1 MHLGGVAK
9 DHSSFAQSPSILDG
23 SYVGSRRVMS
33 CVRPMIIKDKNLW
46 SLPVVLMLSAC
57 QADGPASHVIAPR
70 LPVEYSAQSI
80 SSNTKAKAIL
90 RWPDAFSD
98 ANISALVD
106 RAMSSNLSIDQAKSR
121 LMAARALNAS
131 ALASF
136 FPQATMTSLA
146 AAGSGTTP
154 KDDFS
159 RRPVQL
165 NLETGWEIPL
175 FGQSRDTTVS
185 ADMETAMLETDV
197 KAAKLAVAAEIAAD
211 YLHLCALQQMQ
222 LNNNAII
229 GLLEKSADIARNK
242 RASGLSTVDSVDS
255 VNAVLEEA
263 RSRQPLLKTSI
274 QDTLQQI
281 ATLTGNA
288 LPDASLLSG
297 HGQPAISAVAVREHP
312 TDLLRMRPDVRR
324 AQLLAF
330 KAGAE
335 VGLAQADLYPKLHLS
350 GMVGIGSP
358 VEGSLFGLMG
368 GPSLQ
373 LPIFDYGRR
382 KGVVA
387 ARRALFDEAISAYR
401 QAVLTAYEEASS
413 ALRSFEDAKDRAA
426 QARKQMEVANRAE
439 ARNKL
444 LAHEGLIETQAYL
457 ESRIATLNRQRLLI
471 ECIESEG
478 RAAIALYKAIGVS
491 PELGSAGADA
501 VSELQIKK

>member
-1 MHLGGVAK
+1 M
-9 DHSSFAQSPSILDG
+9 P
-23 SYVGSRRVMS
+23 
-33 CVRPMIIKDKNLW
+33 
-46 SLPVVLMLSAC
+46 
-57 QADGPASHVIAPR
+57 
-70 LPVEYSAQSI
+70 
-80 SSNTKAKAIL
+80 
-90 RWPDAFSD
+90 
-98 ANISALVD
+98 
-106 RAMSSNLSIDQAKSR
+106 
-121 LMAARALNAS
+121 
-131 ALASF
+131 
-136 FPQATMTSLA
+136 
-146 AAGSGTTP
+146 
-154 KDDFS
+154 
-159 RRPVQL
+159 
-165 NLETGWEIPL
+165 
-175 FGQSRDTTVS
+175 
-185 ADMETAMLETDV
+185 
-197 KAAKLAVAAEIAAD
+197 
-211 YLHLCALQQMQ
+211 
-222 LNNNAII
+222 
-229 GLLEKSADIARNK
+229 
-242 RASGLSTVDSVDS
+242 TVDSVDS
-255 VNAVLEEA
+255 VNTVLEEA
-263 RSRQPLLKTSI
+263 RSRQLLLRTSI

-350 GMVGIGSP
+350 GVVGIGSP

-401 QAVLTAYEEASS
+401 QAVLIAYEEASS

-426 QARKQMEVANRAE
+426 QARKQMEVASRAE

-471 ECIESEG
+471 ECNESEG